1 MKAFAK
7 INLALFIT
15 NRLPNGYHTLETV
28 FAPINW
34 FDELE
39 VQAADRLELTC
50 SNLDIPTDE
59 TNLCC
64 EGSAGASTLYGHK
77 RWRKNSSGKAYP
89 CRGWTGRRFK

>member
-50 SNLDIPTDE
+50 SNPDIPTDE
-59 TNLCC
+59 TNLCVKAAQALQRYTGIKDGAKIHL
-64 EGSAGASTLYGHK
+64 EKRDWAAGQVM
-77 RWRKNSSGKAYP
+77 
-89 CRGWTGRRFK
+89 RR